1 MRTLLQLL
9 PGRDHRGPWL
19 YWTRSKKTQQLW
31 NISFQISRESY
42 RIATS
47 VTGPIIF
54 RFLILFLHTT
64 SDSQTSF
71 CALFDCGNRI
81 ANAKFICT
89 GEQRCVEGRVKINI
103 DSNERTREAKPTGRK
118 TAVPPHYIWAAD
130 IRSPESAHDGGSQF
144 PAARNRVGN
153 VAAPMIGSDDP
164 ENKQKLR
171 GANENRLLSALLLLS
186 LPPSEIHYDRPDPS
200 TPSRAII

>member
-19 YWTRSKKTQQLW
+19 YWTRSKKTQKLW
-31 NISFQISRESY
+31 NISFQISWESY

-47 VTGPIIF
+47 VTGPILF

-118 TAVPPHYIWAAD
+118 TAVPPTTFGLRISDHQRAG
-130 IRSPESAHDGGSQF
+130 RSFRPRGIASEMWQRRWSDLMTQRTN
-144 PAARNRVGN
+144 RNCAEQTRIVYFRL
-153 VAAPMIGSDDP
+153 SCFCLC
-164 ENKQKLR
+164 LR
-171 GANENRLLSALLLLS
+171 RKSITTGRT
-186 LPPSEIHYDRPDPS
+186 H
-200 TPSRAII
+200 